1 MTTVAAADAIDPALE
16 AIAAGVV
23 LTAASADVPSDSSDG
38 ARTHA
43 ADVGWALQTD
53 DQNFSF
59 HFDQDIDAN
68 WSVRLTKFGGAAGH
82 TMADSDG
89 DAVVTLASGP
99 AIELQH
105 DPVATPAVDHFPIDH
120 GQIHAG
126 AGGATATGDPA
137 AAPAG
142 HTIEQ
147 ASFMAENAVASSQHA
162 EHGVD
167 HPGNGANPPQS
178 QHHTPAGHSVSSDDS
193 LHSQSN
199 PSSHSQ
205 SNPTNAGSGNKP
217 APGETGP
224 AQAANAPGHD
234 DSFHF
239 KNEIAA
245 SNHVAAAVDQ
255 PAVGHGASVAHGH
268 DATPAAPAAVLEK
281 QLIALSAAE
290 HPSAGHGHGLE
301 AHVANHGSH
310 DLIV

>member
-1 MTTVAAADAIDPALE
+1 MTW
-16 AIAAGVV
+16 
-23 LTAASADVPSDSSDG
+23 
-38 ARTHA
+38 RT
-43 ADVGWALQTD
+43 
-53 DQNFSF
+53 
-59 HFDQDIDAN
+59 
-68 WSVRLTKFGGAAGH
+68 R
-82 TMADSDG
+82 
-89 DAVVTLASGP
+89 
-99 AIELQH
+99 
-105 DPVATPAVDHFPIDH
+105 
-120 GQIHAG
+120 
-126 AGGATATGDPA
+126 
-137 AAPAG
+137 
-142 HTIEQ
+142 
-147 ASFMAENAVASSQHA
+147 
-162 EHGVD
+162 
-167 HPGNGANPPQS
+167 PQS
-178 QHHTPAGHSVSSDDS
+178 QHHTPAGHSVSNSSDDS
-193 LHSQSN
+193 PHSQSNHSSHAQANDDPNSQSNPSSHSQSNDNPHSQSN
-199 PSSHSQ
+199 PSTHSQ

-255 PAVGHGASVAHGH
+255 PAVGHGASVVHGH